1 MTGTSTPCPGA
12 TRSSGAEAVHPGYGF
27 LSESADFAAACEVH
41 SLQSCSLVLL
51 TILVICL
58 NSPKVATLSHF
69 WCGRKCCRSCAP
81 RRCDLL
87 VILIVPGEAA
97 GIRFIG
103 PRPETIALLGD
114 KVPQLSQAWNVENAD
129 IVNMCRLGK
138 WWEFSGSTICT
149 SQTISPKDSN
159 LFNLVKGQTSR
170 PWTQVLS

>member
-1 MTGTSTPCPGA
+1 VGRKLSTPA
-12 TRSSGAEAVHPGYGF
+12 TAFCLKVPTLQRPAR
-27 LSESADFAAACEVH
+27 CTH
-41 SLQSCSLVLL
+41 SRVVRLFCWRL
-51 TILVICL
+51 TILVISL
-58 NSPKVATLSHF
+58 NSPKVATVSHF

-81 RRCDLL
+81 RRFDLL